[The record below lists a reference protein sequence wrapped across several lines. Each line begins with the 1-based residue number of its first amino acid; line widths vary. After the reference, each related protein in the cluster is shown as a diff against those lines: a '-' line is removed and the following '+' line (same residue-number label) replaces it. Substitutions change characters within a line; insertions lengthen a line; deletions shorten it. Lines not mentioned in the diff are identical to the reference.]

1 MVLDLD
7 EAPEALWQPVH
18 QDVRRI
24 THPEQLADVQ
34 AVVEQVWYEDYSW
47 LVAYLGN
54 LLLTQT
60 D

>member
-24 THPEQLADVQ
+24 THQEQLADVQ